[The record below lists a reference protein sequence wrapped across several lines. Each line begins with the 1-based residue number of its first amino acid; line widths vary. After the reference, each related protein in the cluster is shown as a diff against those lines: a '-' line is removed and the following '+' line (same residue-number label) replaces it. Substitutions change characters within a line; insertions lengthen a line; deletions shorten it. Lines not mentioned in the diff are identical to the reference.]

1 MGKKKKI
8 SEKVKIYNVVLIAVL
23 IVLIFSLL
31 AVLFAK
37 LFRNTDYY
45 KIEPRTNKI
54 EEARKNDTS
63 NFETIGWVKVQGTNI
78 DYPLYGL
85 INDDY
90 DYPVNESYLWSLNMD
105 RDFHSVMITY
115 GHNIMNLGSQ
125 PILKSSTF
133 TRMEE
138 LMSYVYYDFA
148 QDNEYF
154 QLTIDGRDYLYKIF
168 AVNFM
173 TVADLNEYPE
183 GEFSTKD
190 KEKYVERIKKESIYD
205 YNVRVNKDDNI
216 MSVVTCTRF
225 FNDGTNYDFILTG
238 RQVKPGE
245 KVDKY
250 KVKRN
255 SNYVKI
261 EELLKGDEENGN
273 KENA

>member
-1 MGKKKKI
+1 
-8 SEKVKIYNVVLIAVL
+8 
-23 IVLIFSLL
+23 
-31 AVLFAK
+31 
-37 LFRNTDYY
+37 
-45 KIEPRTNKI
+45 
-54 EEARKNDTS
+54 
-63 NFETIGWVKVQGTNI
+63 
-78 DYPLYGL
+78 
-85 INDDY
+85 
-90 DYPVNESYLWSLNMD
+90 MD
-105 RDFHSVMITY
+105 RDFHSTMIAY

-138 LMSYVYYDFA
+138 LMSFVYYDFA

-154 QLTIDGRDYLYKIF
+154 QLTIDGTDYLYKIF

-190 KEKYVERIKKESIYD
+190 KKNYVERIKKESIYD
-205 YNVRVNKDDNI
+205 YNVKVGDDDNI

-225 FNDGTNYDFILTG
+225 FNDGTNYDFIITG
-238 RQVKPGE
+238 RQVKAGE

-255 SNYVKI
+255 ANYVKI
-261 EELLKGDEENGN
+261 EELLKGDEENEN
-273 KENA
+273 K

>member
-1 MGKKKKI
+1 MGRKKKI
-8 SEKVKIYNVVLIAVL
+8 SEKVKIYNVVLITVL

-31 AVLFAK
+31 AVLFTK

-45 KIEPRTNKI
+45 KLESRIDNIEK
-54 EEARKNDTS
+54 AKQNDKS
-63 NFETIGWVKVQGTNI
+63 NFETIGWVRVQGTNI

-85 INDDY
+85 IKDDY

-138 LMSYVYYDFA
+138 LMSFVYYDFA
-148 QDNEYF
+148 EENEYF
-154 QLTIDGRDYLYKIF
+154 QLSIDGRDYLYKIF

-183 GEFSTKD
+183 GEFSKQD
-190 KEKYVERIKKESIYD
+190 KQDYIDRIKDESIYD
-205 YNVRVNKDDNI
+205 YNIRVSKDDNI

-225 FNDGTNYDFILTG
+225 FNDGTNYDFIITG
-238 RQVKPGE
+238 RQVRAGE

-255 SNYVKI
+255 ENYVKI
-261 EELLKGDEENGN
+261 EELLKGDEENET